1 MTVNLS
7 LIVNDASIR
16 ADYFVDGFIDHTV
29 SGMIEALEGTGKMK
43 DLNLFIG
50 DDKVT
55 INLNGAV
62 IGNSSF

>member
-43 DLNLFIG
+43 DLPQ
-50 DDKVT
+50 
-55 INLNGAV
+55 
-62 IGNSSF
+62 